1 MKSVH
6 NPLYWGFFTTNSLL
20 KSISWHNIPPRSP
33 HKREDKKQFSSPISY
48 YCCPIKVFQWK
59 KILFKI
65 VCNGYGGALKEKHI
79 EWNLSEKFYN
89 AIDVLCC
96 FFF

>member
-1 MKSVH
+1 M
-6 NPLYWGFFTTNSLL
+6 FTIPTIGDFSLRTPYL
-20 KSISWHNIPPRSP
+20 KVFHGSIFLLVLLV
-33 HKREDKKQFSSPISY
+33 REREKAISSPISY
-48 YCCPIKVFQWK
+48 YCCPIKVFQWE

-65 VCNGYGGALKEKHI
+65 VCNGYGVALKEKHI